1 MCGPL
6 FYAATVVFG
15 SPILPAAS
23 NQNTKVNMRK
33 SYFLQALLFL
43 GLAVSSCKTSEK
55 VVYLQDVKLDMPERL
70 QESTGITIQPK
81 DMLSIVISCKDP
93 ELAAMFNLPV
103 ISYQAGS
110 EVVAAGGAAQR
121 LMGYVVDEQGNI
133 DFPILGKLQVAGLN
147 RWELQEKIKAELAGA
162 DLLKDFV
169 VTVEFMNF
177 KVSILG
183 EVNKPGSYTI
193 QGDKI
198 TLLEALSM
206 ANDLTIY
213 GKRDGVY
220 VIREENGER
229 TTYRLDLRSAE
240 IFNSP
245 VYYLK
250 QNDIIYVEP
259 NSVRAGQSTINENSM
274 KSVSLWISVGSFLS
288 SLGVLI
294 FK

>member
-1 MCGPL
+1 M
-6 FYAATVVFG
+6 
-15 SPILPAAS
+15 
-23 NQNTKVNMRK
+23 
-33 SYFLQALLFL
+33 
-43 GLAVSSCKTSEK
+43 SSCKTSEK

-93 ELAAMFNLPV
+93 ELAAMF
-103 ISYQAGS
+103 
-110 EVVAAGGAAQR
+110 
-121 LMGYVVDEQGNI
+121 
-133 DFPILGKLQVAGLN
+133 
-147 RWELQEKIKAELAGA
+147 KIKKELADA

>member
-93 ELAAMFNLPV
+93 ELAMMFNLPV

-110 EVVAAGGAAQR
+110 EVVAGAGSQR

-213 GKRDGVY
+213 
-220 VIREENGER
+220 
-229 TTYRLDLRSAE
+229 LRSAE

>member
-1 MCGPL
+1 
-6 FYAATVVFG
+6 
-15 SPILPAAS
+15 
-23 NQNTKVNMRK
+23 MRK
-33 SYFLQALLFL
+33 DVSFYLVLLFCVL
-43 GLAVSSCKTSEK
+43 LSSCKTSEK
-55 VVYLQDVKLDMPERL
+55 VVYLQDVLLNQPESV
-70 QESTGITIQPK
+70 QESSGITIQPK

-110 EVVAAGGAAQR
+110 EVVSGAGSQR
-121 LMGYVVDEQGNI
+121 LMGYVVDEAGNI
-133 DFPILGKLQVAGLN
+133 DFPILGKLQVVGLN
-147 RWELQEKIKAELAGA
+147 RWELQEKIKKELAAA

-240 IFNSP
+240 IFQSP

-259 NSVRAGQSTINENSM
+259 NTVRAGQSTINENSM
-274 KSVSLWISVGSFLS
+274 KSVNLWISIGSFLS
-288 SLGVLI
+288 SLGVLL

>member
-1 MCGPL
+1 
-6 FYAATVVFG
+6 
-15 SPILPAAS
+15 
-23 NQNTKVNMRK
+23 MRK
-33 SYFLQALLFL
+33 DVSFYLVLLFCVL
-43 GLAVSSCKTSEK
+43 LSSCKTSEK
-55 VVYLQDVKLDMPERL
+55 VVYLQDVLLNQPESV
-70 QESTGITIQPK
+70 QESSGITIQPK

-110 EVVAAGGAAQR
+110 EVVSGAGSQR
-121 LMGYVVDEQGNI
+121 LMGYVVDEAGNI

-147 RWELQEKIKAELAGA
+147 RWELQEKIKKELAAA

-240 IFNSP
+240 IFQSP

-259 NSVRAGQSTINENSM
+259 NTVRAGQSTINENSM
-274 KSVSLWISVGSFLS
+274 KSVNLWISIGSFLS
-288 SLGVLI
+288 SLGVLL

>member
-1 MCGPL
+1 
-6 FYAATVVFG
+6 
-15 SPILPAAS
+15 
-23 NQNTKVNMRK
+23 MRK
-33 SYFLQALLFL
+33 DVSFYLVLLFCVL
-43 GLAVSSCKTSEK
+43 LSSCKTSEK
-55 VVYLQDVKLDMPERL
+55 VVYLQDVLLNQPESV
-70 QESTGITIQPK
+70 QESSGITIQPT

-110 EVVAAGGAAQR
+110 EVVSGAGSQR
-121 LMGYVVDEQGNI
+121 LMGYVVDEAGNI

-147 RWELQEKIKAELAGA
+147 RWELQEKIKKELAAA

-240 IFNSP
+240 IFQSP

-259 NSVRAGQSTINENSM
+259 NTVRAGQSTINENSM
-274 KSVSLWISVGSFLS
+274 KSVNLWISIGSFLS
-288 SLGVLI
+288 SLGVLL

>member
-1 MCGPL
+1 M
-6 FYAATVVFG
+6 
-15 SPILPAAS
+15 
-23 NQNTKVNMRK
+23 
-33 SYFLQALLFL
+33 
-43 GLAVSSCKTSEK
+43 SSCKTSEK

-81 DMLSIVISCKDP
+81 DMPFQSSSSCKDP

-110 EVVAAGGAAQR
+110 EVVAGAGSQR
-121 LMGYVVDEQGNI
+121 LMGLRGGRAGEHRL
-133 DFPILGKLQVAGLN
+133 PPSWGKLQVAGLN
-147 RWELQEKIKAELAGA
+147 RWELQEKIKKELADA